1 MNWSR
6 GMLRLWTAFTVL
18 WLLGAAAFFWDA
30 GLMPPGSKSI
40 NVEASELIVTNVQ
53 GELWNSTRDGVTI
66 EIEVPSEVSVGSN
79 EWSKMLDAV
88 ALEFS
93 RRNAED
99 NAAARLRHVQTR
111 NAFLV
116 TASLPLVLLSLG
128 FVAGWIVRGF
138 RQV

>member
-1 MNWSR
+1 
-6 GMLRLWTAFTVL
+6 
-18 WLLGAAAFFWDA
+18 
-30 GLMPPGSKSI
+30 MPPGSKSI